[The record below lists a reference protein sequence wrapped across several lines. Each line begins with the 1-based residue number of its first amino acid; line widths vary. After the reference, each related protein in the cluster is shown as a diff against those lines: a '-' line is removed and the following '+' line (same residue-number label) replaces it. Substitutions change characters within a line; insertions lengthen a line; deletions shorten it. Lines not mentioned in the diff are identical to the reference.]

1 MKHVIRTALVLAG
14 AMGSAT
20 VSAGAIGAMPS
31 QAADEARALAEAG
44 ATGDFARNLQAQEK
58 RLQNER
64 SYYPAMFRAA
74 YARYPRIPAGT
85 LEALAYSQSRWHQLR
100 PDRNGEPRHG
110 DMPQAWGVMGLY
122 AGEGFA
128 DQVAEAA
135 ALLGTTP
142 ERVKH
147 NPSTNILAAAVL
159 LDRELRGTARDDEA
173 LAQALQRYAGF
184 GGQAG
189 AAVGDVDAYARA
201 SFAFDVLLGI
211 DRGVNDNGIRV
222 PERAV
227 QWERAF
233 PADTLVRLNAPL
245 VRLDLDRDVVETGAF
260 AIDPRTEQLVARAPD
275 GEDAGI
281 VDTSASATLATVDF
295 PGARWVYS
303 PNQSSR
309 SGTAVREVAVHTMQG
324 SYAGSISWFQNASSE
339 VSAHY
344 LIRSS
349 DGQVT
354 QMVRESQ
361 KAWHVRSH
369 NPHSIGIE
377 HEGYISNPDW
387 YTTAMYNAS
396 AAITR
401 QSCARYA
408 GIVCTRA
415 MRSYT
420 TADLSDADYDIIG
433 HQNLTDNSHTD
444 PGKYWNWSKYYG
456 LINPSSGTTTILDSF
471 ESSVGHFVTSP
482 TYSGST
488 TGIATASTAARNCS
502 IRHNGSCSLQ
512 VRLVDNTS
520 SSSSWAV
527 RLLSGSGN
535 PGSNTGLSRNGR
547 VGFWAFAAGSGVSV
561 AVGIDDS
568 DGTERS
574 VSRALPA
581 NTWTYVEW
589 KLSDSAQWN
598 AWAGGANGAITA
610 STVKLDAVWLY
621 HANTSYTVNTYI
633 DNVQLIN

>member
-1 MKHVIRTALVLAG
+1 MKHVIRTALALAG
-14 AMGSAT
+14 AMGSAMA
-20 VSAGAIGAMPS
+20 VAGAMPS
-31 QAADEARALAEAG
+31 QATDEAKALAEAG
-44 ATGDFARNLQAQEK
+44 ATGDFALRLEAQET
-58 RLQNER
+58 RLRNER
-64 SYYPAMFRAA
+64 SYYPEMFRAA

-100 PDRNGEPRHG
+100 PDRAGEPPHG
-110 DMPQAWGVMGLY
+110 DMPRAWGVMGLY

-128 DQVAEAA
+128 DQVGEAA

-142 ERVKH
+142 EKIKQQ
-147 NPSTNILAAAVL
+147 PSTNILAAAVL
-159 LDRELRGTARDDEA
+159 LDRELRGSARDDEA

-184 GGQAG
+184 GAG
-189 AAVGDVDAYARA
+189 SGAVDDYARA
-201 SFAFDVLLGI
+201 SFAFDVLLGV

-233 PADTLVRLNAPL
+233 PADMLVRLNAPL
-245 VRLDLDRDVVETGAF
+245 VRLDLDRDVVETDAF
-260 AIDPRTEQLVARAPD
+260 AIDQRSGQLVERQAD
-275 GEDAGI
+275 GDAI
-281 VDTSASATLATVDF
+281 AASGDVRTAAAVDF
-295 PGARWVYS
+295 PGARWVAS
-303 PNQSSR
+303 PNYSSR
-309 SGTAVREVAVHTMQG
+309 GGDAVREVAIHTMQG
-324 SYAGSISWFQNASSE
+324 SYAGSISWFQNPNAQA
-339 VSAHY
+339 SAHY

-387 YTTAMYNAS
+387 YTSAMYNTS

-401 QSCARYA
+401 QACARYA

-415 MRSYT
+415 MKTYT
-420 TADLSDADYDIIG
+420 SADLSDSSYDILG

-456 LINPSSGTTTILDSF
+456 LINPGPEGTTTILDSF

-488 TGIATASTAARNCS
+488 TGVSTASTAARDCS
-502 IRHNGSCSLQ
+502 IRHGGACSLQ
-512 VRLVDNTS
+512 VRLLDNTS
-520 SSSSWAV
+520 SSASWAV
-527 RLLSGSGN
+527 RLLSGSGA
-535 PGSNTGLSRNGR
+535 PGSNTALSRSGR
-547 VGFWAFAAGSGVSV
+547 IGFWVYPAGSGMSV

-574 VSRALPA
+574 VARALTA
-581 NTWTYVEW
+581 DKWTYVEW
-589 KLSDSAQWN
+589 KLSDAAQWN
-598 AWAGGANGAITA
+598 AWAGNSNGAITA
-610 STVKLDAVWLY
+610 SSVKLDAIWLY
-621 HANTSYTVNTYI
+621 HANTSYTINTYI
-633 DNVQLIN
+633 DNVQLIK

>member
-1 MKHVIRTALVLAG
+1 MKQVIGTALALACALGMGSGAAVAG
-14 AMGSAT
+14 ADRAQ
-20 VSAGAIGAMPS
+20 AGNEAEAL
-31 QAADEARALAEAG
+31 AADG
-44 ATGDFARNLQAQEK
+44 ATGEFAQRLQAQEN
-58 RLQNER
+58 RLRNER

-100 PDRNGEPRHG
+100 PDRNGEPPHG
-110 DMPQAWGVMGLY
+110 DMPRAWGVMGLY

-128 DQVAEAA
+128 DQVGEAA

-142 ERVKH
+142 ERVKRS
-147 NPSTNILAAAVL
+147 PATNILAAAVL
-159 LDRELRGTARDDEA
+159 LDRELRGSARDDEA
-173 LAQALQRYAGF
+173 LAQALQNYAGF
-184 GGQAG
+184 GDRGGAAAG
-189 AAVGDVDAYARA
+189 AVDAYARA
-201 SFAFDVLLGI
+201 SFAFDVLLGM

-233 PADTLVRLNAPL
+233 PADMLVRLNAPL
-245 VRLDLDRDVVETGAF
+245 VRLDLDRDVVETEAF
-260 AIDPRTEQLVARAPD
+260 AVDPRTEELVARSPA
-275 GEDAGI
+275 GEAAGNE
-281 VDTSASATLATVDF
+281 SLATVDF
-295 PGARWVYS
+295 PGALWVAS
-303 PNQSSR
+303 PNYNSR
-309 SGTAVREVAVHTMQG
+309 SGTAVREVAIHTMQG
-324 SYAGSISWFQNASSE
+324 SYAGSISWFKNPSSQ

-361 KAWHVRSH
+361 RAWHVGSH
-369 NPHSIGIE
+369 NSHSIGIE

-387 YTTAMYNAS
+387 YTSAMYNKS

-401 QSCARYA
+401 QACARYA

-415 MRSYT
+415 MKSYT
-420 TADLSDADYDIIG
+420 SAKQSDTTYDILG

-456 LINPSSGTTTILDSF
+456 LINPSSGGGTTVLDSF

-488 TGIATASTAARNCS
+488 TGVSTASTATRNCS

-512 VRLVDNTS
+512 VRLVDKAGS
-520 SSSSWAV
+520 ASWAV

-535 PGSNTGLSRNGR
+535 PGSNTGLSRSTGR
-547 VGFWAFAAGSGVSV
+547 IGFWVFAAGTGMKVG
-561 AVGIDDS
+561 VGIDDS

-574 VSRALPA
+574 TSKTLPA
-581 NTWTYVEW
+581 NKWTYVEW
-589 KLSDSAQWN
+589 KLSDAAQWN
-598 AWAGGANGAITA
+598 AWTGGSNGAITA
-610 STVKLDAVWLY
+610 STVKLDAIWLY

-633 DNVQLIN
+633 DNVQLIK

>member
-1 MKHVIRTALVLAG
+1 MKHVILTALALAC
-14 AMGSAT
+14 ASGSGVAA
-20 VSAGAIGAMPS
+20 VANGEPG
-31 QAADEARALAEAG
+31 QAVDEARALAEAG
-44 ATGDFARNLQAQEK
+44 ATGDFARSLQAQEK
-58 RLQNER
+58 LLRAER
-64 SYYPAMFRAA
+64 SHYPAMFRAA

-100 PDRNGEPRHG
+100 PDRNGEPPHS
-110 DMPQAWGVMGLY
+110 DMPRAWGVMGLY

-128 DQVAEAA
+128 DQVGEAA
-135 ALLGTTP
+135 ALLGTTS

-147 NPSTNILAAAVL
+147 NPATNILAAAVL
-159 LDRELRGTARDDEA
+159 LDRELRGSARDDEA
-173 LAQALQRYAGF
+173 LAQALQDYAGF
-184 GGQAG
+184 GDRAG
-189 AAVGDVDAYARA
+189 AASAVDAYARA
-201 SFAFDVLLGI
+201 SFAFDVLLGM
-211 DRGVNDNGIRV
+211 DRGVDDNGIRV
-222 PERAV
+222 PEREV

-233 PADTLVRLNAPL
+233 PADMLVRLNAPL
-245 VRLDLDRDVVETGAF
+245 VRLDLDRGVVETEAF
-260 AIDPRTEQLVARAPD
+260 AVDPRTGQLVARSPA
-275 GEDAGI
+275 GADAGL
-281 VDTSASATLATVDF
+281 VGKPGNASLATVDF

-309 SGTAVREVAVHTMQG
+309 GGTAVREVAIHTMQG
-324 SYAGSISWFQNASSE
+324 SYAGSISWFQNPSAQ

-387 YTTAMYNAS
+387 YTSAMYNKS

-401 QSCARYA
+401 QACARYA

-415 MRSYT
+415 MKTYT
-420 TADLSDADYDIIG
+420 SADLSDASYDILG

-456 LINPSSGTTTILDSF
+456 LINPSSGGTTVLDSF

-488 TGIATASTAARNCS
+488 TGVSTASTAKRNCS

-512 VRLVDNTS
+512 VRLVDKAGTAA
-520 SSSSWAV
+520 WAV

-535 PGSNTGLSRNGR
+535 PGSNTGLSRTGR
-547 VGFWAFAAGSGVSV
+547 IGFWVYAAGNGMKVG
-561 AVGIDDS
+561 VGIDDS

-574 VSRALPA
+574 ISKTLAA
-581 NTWTYVEW
+581 NKWTYVEW
-589 KLSDSAQWN
+589 KLSDAAQWN
-598 AWAGGANGAITA
+598 AWTGGSNGAITA
-610 STVKLDAVWLY
+610 STVKLDAIWLY

-633 DNVQLIN
+633 DNVQLIK

>member
-1 MKHVIRTALVLAG
+1 ACALGSGVVVAG
-14 AMGSAT
+14 DDPG
-20 VSAGAIGAMPS
+20 
-31 QAADEARALAEAG
+31 QAASEARALVADG
-44 ATGDFARNLQAQEK
+44 ATGDFARSLQAQEK
-58 RLQNER
+58 RLSNER

-100 PDRNGEPRHG
+100 PDRNGEPPHG
-110 DMPQAWGVMGLY
+110 DMPRAWGVMGLY

-128 DQVAEAA
+128 DQVGEAA
-135 ALLGTTP
+135 ALLGTTS
-142 ERVKH
+142 EQVKH
-147 NPSTNILAAAVL
+147 SPATNILAAAVL
-159 LDRELRGTARDDEA
+159 LDRELRGSARDDEA
-173 LAQALQRYAGF
+173 LAQALQDYAGF
-184 GGQAG
+184 GDSAAATG
-189 AAVGDVDAYARA
+189 AVDAYARA
-201 SFAFDVLLGI
+201 SFAFDVLLGM

-227 QWERAF
+227 KWERAF
-233 PADTLVRLNAPL
+233 PADMLVRLNAPL
-245 VRLDLDRDVVETGAF
+245 VRLDLDHDVVETEAF
-260 AIDPRTEQLVARAPD
+260 AVDPRSEQLVARSPA
-275 GEDAGI
+275 GEGAGI
-281 VDTSASATLATVDF
+281 VGEPGNASLATVDF
-295 PGARWVYS
+295 PGALWATS
-303 PNQSSR
+303 PNYNSR
-309 SGTAVREVAVHTMQG
+309 SGTAVREVAIHTMQG
-324 SYAGSISWFQNASSE
+324 SYAGSISWFKNPNSQ

-361 KAWHVRSH
+361 RAWHVGSH
-369 NPHSIGIE
+369 NSHSIGIE

-387 YTTAMYNAS
+387 YTSAMYSKS

-401 QSCARYA
+401 QACGRYA

-415 MRSYT
+415 MKSYT
-420 TADLSDADYDIIG
+420 SSKLSDTSYDILG

-456 LINPSSGTTTILDSF
+456 LINPTTGGTTILDSF

-488 TGIATASTAARNCS
+488 TGISTASTAARNCS

-512 VRLVDNTS
+512 VRLVDNKS
-520 SSSSWAV
+520 SSASWAV

-535 PGSNTGLSRNGR
+535 PGSNTGLSRSTGR
-547 VGFWAFAAGSGVSV
+547 IGFWVFAAGSGMRV

-574 VSRALPA
+574 ASKALTA
-581 NTWTYVEW
+581 NKWTYVEW
-589 KLSDSAQWN
+589 KLSDAAQWS
-598 AWAGGANGAITA
+598 AWAGGSNGAITA
-610 STVKLDAVWLY
+610 STVKLDAIWLY

>member
-1 MKHVIRTALVLAG
+1 MKHLMWTALALACAAVG
-14 AMGSAT
+14 SVAM
-20 VSAGAIGAMPS
+20 AGDAPAPT
-31 QAADEARALAEAG
+31 AEEARALARAG
-44 ATGDFARNLQAQEK
+44 ATGEFAQRLQAQET
-58 RLQNER
+58 RLRAER
-64 SYYPAMFRAA
+64 SHYPAMFSAA
-74 YARYPRIPAGT
+74 YARYPRLPAGT

-100 PDRNGEPRHG
+100 PDRSGEPRHG
-110 DMPQAWGVMGLY
+110 NLPQAWGVMGLY

-128 DQVAEAA
+128 DQVGEAA

-184 GGQAG
+184 GRDGG
-189 AAVGDVDAYARA
+189 GEVDGYARA
-201 SFAFDVLLGI
+201 SFAFDVLLGL
-211 DRGVNDNGIRV
+211 DRGVDDNGIRV
-222 PERAV
+222 PGRAV
-227 QWERAF
+227 AWERAF
-233 PADTLVRLNAPL
+233 PADMLVKLNAPL
-245 VRLDLDRDVVETGAF
+245 VRLALDHDAVDTEAF
-260 AIDPRTEQLVARAPD
+260 AVDPRSGQLVARPPV

-281 VDTSASATLATVDF
+281 VGKPGGGNLATVDF
-295 PGARWVYS
+295 PGARWVTS
-303 PNQSSR
+303 PNYSSR
-309 SGTAVREVAVHTMQG
+309 SGTAVREVAIHTMQG
-324 SYAGSISWFQNASSE
+324 SYAGSISWFQNPSSQ

-344 LIRSS
+344 LVRSS

-354 QMVRESQ
+354 QMVRENQ

-408 GIVCTRA
+408 GIACTRT

-420 TADLSDADYDIIG
+420 SATLSDADYDVIG

-444 PGKYWNWSKYYG
+444 PGQYWNWSHYYD
-456 LINPSSGTTTILDSF
+456 LVNPTSGGTTILDSF

-488 TGIATASTAARNCS
+488 IGIATASTAARNCS
-502 IRHNGSCSLQ
+502 MRHGGSCSLQ
-512 VRLVDNTS
+512 VRLVDDSAS
-520 SSSSWAV
+520 SAAWQV

-535 PGSNTGLSRNGR
+535 PGSNAALARSGR
-547 VGFWAFAAGSGVSV
+547 IGFWVYVAGSGMSV

-574 VSRALPA
+574 TSKSIPA
-581 NTWTYVEW
+581 DQWTYVEW
-589 KLSDSAQWN
+589 ALSDAAQWN
-598 AWAGGANGAITA
+598 AWAGNSNGTIDAA
-610 STVKLDAVWLY
+610 TVKLDAVWFL
-621 HANTSYTVNTYI
+621 HANTSYTVNAYL
-633 DNVQLIN
+633 DDVQLRK

>member
-1 MKHVIRTALVLAG
+1 
-14 AMGSAT
+14 
-20 VSAGAIGAMPS
+20 
-31 QAADEARALAEAG
+31 
-44 ATGDFARNLQAQEK
+44 
-58 RLQNER
+58 
-64 SYYPAMFRAA
+64 
-74 YARYPRIPAGT
+74 
-85 LEALAYSQSRWHQLR
+85 
-100 PDRNGEPRHG
+100 
-110 DMPQAWGVMGLY
+110 
-122 AGEGFA
+122 
-128 DQVAEAA
+128 VAKS
-135 ALLGTTP
+135 G
-142 ERVKH
+142 
-147 NPSTNILAAAVL
+147 N
-159 LDRELRGTARDDEA
+159 
-173 LAQALQRYAGF
+173 
-184 GGQAG
+184 
-189 AAVGDVDAYARA
+189 A
-201 SFAFDVLLGI
+201 S
-211 DRGVNDNGIRV
+211 
-222 PERAV
+222 
-227 QWERAF
+227 
-233 PADTLVRLNAPL
+233 
-245 VRLDLDRDVVETGAF
+245 
-260 AIDPRTEQLVARAPD
+260 
-275 GEDAGI
+275 
-281 VDTSASATLATVDF
+281 LATVDF
-295 PGARWVYS
+295 PGALWVAS
-303 PNQSSR
+303 PNYNSR
-309 SGTAVREVAVHTMQG
+309 SGTAVREVAIHTMQG
-324 SYAGSISWFQNASSE
+324 SYAGSISWFKNPSSQ

-361 KAWHVRSH
+361 RAWHVGSH
-369 NPHSIGIE
+369 NSHSIGIE

-387 YTTAMYNAS
+387 YTSAMYNKS

-415 MRSYT
+415 MKSYT
-420 TADLSDADYDIIG
+420 SSKLSDTTYDIIG

-488 TGIATASTAARNCS
+488 TGIATASTVARNCS

-512 VRLVDNTS
+512 VRRVDNTS

-633 DNVQLIN
+633 DNVQLIT